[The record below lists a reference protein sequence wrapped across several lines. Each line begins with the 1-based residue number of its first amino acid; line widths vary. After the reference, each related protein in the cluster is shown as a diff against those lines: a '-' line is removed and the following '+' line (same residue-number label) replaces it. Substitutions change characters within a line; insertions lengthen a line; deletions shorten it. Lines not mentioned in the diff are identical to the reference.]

1 LVSYGT
7 HDDEL
12 RELIRLLKFGGVRSI
27 ARLMGGRLGEAI
39 LQLEAEAASELLVAA
54 VPLYVDRERQ
64 RGYNQSR
71 LLADEALRWLGRQ
84 RPEWR
89 LAPAHEVIARVRH
102 TESSFTL
109 SRAGRRRNLRGA
121 FRVRGDVA
129 GREVL
134 LMDDIYTS
142 GATAREC
149 ARVLMAAGAAKVWVA
164 TLARAQKRH
173 VARQHE
179 DAGEL
184 VASWDMGT
192 TTLEGR

>member
-1 LVSYGT
+1 MADSWWCWHLFWGLDLSALGGFRV
-7 HDDEL
+7 DDP
-12 RELIRLLKFGGVRSI
+12 FGHIPLHGLHR
-27 ARLMGGRLGEAI
+27 AALA
-39 LQLEAEAASELLVAA
+39 AEMVDLD
-54 VPLYVDRERQ
+54 VP
-64 RGYNQSR
+64 
-71 LLADEALRWLGRQ
+71 AL
-84 RPEWR
+84 R